1 MKTAGDGNG
10 DDFVMV
16 RSEDGGKLAEAFGVA
31 ACSEADEELAGD
43 AKNIATFE
51 SPGER
56 NVFQLSKPGE
66 GMSKRRGLATAGL
79 RSEREDYRQFIE
91 NDGRIFDKHG
101 VWEIG
106 LGGKR
111 DNAGAQLPEQ
121 NLIGVVLLLGRG

>member
-1 MKTAGDGNG
+1 M
-10 DDFVMV
+10 
-16 RSEDGGKLAEAFGVA
+16 AESWRKAFGVA
-31 ACSEADEELAGD
+31 ACSEADEELAGPMRR
-43 AKNIATFE
+43 T
-51 SPGER
+51 SPTSRVPWRGETYSSFR
-56 NVFQLSKPGE
+56 NPGE

-111 DNAGAQLPEQ
+111 DNAGRP
-121 NLIGVVLLLGRG
+121 NFPSRIS